1 VNPGLLGLIA
11 ALCWGTGDFAAR
23 YTSRAI
29 GPAQTLMFLS
39 LATVLVLSPVVID
52 RDLAPLWEPTT
63 LLLAVLTGIVSTI
76 AGLMLYKSL
85 AMGPLGVVV
94 PITSTYPLPLVL
106 IVILM
111 GELTLSWGLG
121 AAMIAVV
128 GGVWVVAR
136 AGHKTDYDEHHA
148 LGSLK
153 KSMLLAGATALIFP
167 IAMLI
172 TEAAVSRAGE
182 VEVIW
187 FSRIIE
193 TILLA
198 VIIFP
203 RKKFTPISLRMLGLL
218 AVLGLIDTIG
228 FVALFTA
235 QGTGDTA
242 IAAVA
247 SATYGLVTV
256 VLARVFLKEPV
267 KPVQWIGFMVVVV
280 GAATLTLLSA

>member
-1 VNPGLLGLIA
+1 MNPGLLGLIA
-11 ALCWGTGDFAAR
+11 AVCWGTGDFAAR

-29 GPAQTLMFLS
+29 GPAQTLLFMSF
-39 LATVLVLSPVVID
+39 ATVLFLGPSVME
-52 RDLAPLWEPTT
+52 RDLTALWEPTT
-63 LLLAVLTGIVSTI
+63 LTLAVLTGAFSTL

-94 PITSTYPLPLVL
+94 PITSTYPLPLVV
-106 IVILM
+106 IVMIM
-111 GELTLSWGLG
+111 GELTLSWGLA

-136 AGHKTDYDEHHA
+136 AGHKIEYDELHA

-153 KSMLLAGATALIFP
+153 KSMMLAGATALIFP
-167 IAMLI
+167 LSMLI

-187 FSRIIE
+187 FSRIVE
-193 TILLA
+193 VILLSI
-198 VIIFP
+198 IIFS
-203 RKKFTPISLRMLGLL
+203 RQKFKRVSLRMTGLL
-218 AVLGLIDTIG
+218 IVLGIVDTIG

-256 VLARVFLKEPV
+256 VLARIFLKEPV
-267 KPVQWIGFMVVVV
+267 RPLQWLGFMIVIA
-280 GAATLTLLSA
+280 GAASLTMISA